1 MKRVSAGLVF
11 CENKLLIAQRKRGK
25 PQEYLWEFPGG
36 KLEEGETMPQ
46 CLARELNEEFGINV
60 KVGDFFA
67 KSVFDYETGSI
78 SLEAYFAECASQ
90 DLPKLEAHEHTQ
102 WIDVSELSRYE
113 FAPADRPIV
122 AKLQEKFNF

>member
-78 SLEAYFAECASQ
+78 SLEAYFANVLCRICRNWRLTNIRSG
-90 DLPKLEAHEHTQ
+90 
-102 WIDVSELSRYE
+102 
-113 FAPADRPIV
+113 
-122 AKLQEKFNF
+122 